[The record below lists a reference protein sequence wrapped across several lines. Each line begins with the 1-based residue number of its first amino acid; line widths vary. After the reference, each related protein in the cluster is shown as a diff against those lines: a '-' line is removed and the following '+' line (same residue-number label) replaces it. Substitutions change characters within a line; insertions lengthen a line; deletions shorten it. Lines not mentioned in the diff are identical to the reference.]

1 MLKKII
7 VEVKFVKEMSGFDR
21 KCYRGMG
28 EYDFFRFVLQ
38 SGVWYISS
46 SDFEPCYELKE
57 NIEIVIK
64 EKNNESKWLYQ
75 NA

>member
-7 VEVKFVKEMSGFDR
+7 VEVYFVKEMSGFDR
-21 KCYRGMG
+21 KCYRAIN
-28 EYDFFRFVLQ
+28 EYGGFRFVLQ

-57 NIEIVIK
+57 NVEIVIK
-64 EKNNESKWLYQ
+64 EKKR
-75 NA
+75 